1 MVRAIVYILA
11 TVFLI
16 TVIRAIV
23 GIVFKG
29 FGDALKES
37 SAPASRQAEK
47 AAQADL
53 KKDPVCGTYVPAATS
68 LKLISGGETY
78 FFCSPGC
85 RDKFQT

>member
-23 GIVFKG
+23 GIVLKG
-29 FGDALKES
+29 FGDALTETS
-37 SAPASRQAEK
+37 TPAARTSETGSP
-47 AAQADL
+47 ADL
-53 KKDPVCGTYVPAATS
+53 KKDPVCGTYVAAATS
-68 LKLISGGETY
+68 LKMTTGGTTY